1 MVWSHST
8 SVLRIDSRG
17 TTAVWWYC
25 IIPHAN
31 GSRGEVSAQPY
42 SEIRTPRWE
51 ILGMENR
58 ANQSEA
64 TETFSSEARR
74 STVRASAWTAPQSS
88 RTLRMWRQGEVISVV
103 KTNSGAAVTTCT
115 SCPAATRCLTTCARG
130 RGRARGGGGSG
141 TITHGRHRAQA
152 ARGGKRT
159 GAGVEAEPRGRGWR
173 GRSRGRWCSRRTRGA
188 AAARSPR
195 RRRHG
200 RRPEPSSLRSLVI
213 AHTLFCLLPLSTGLR
228 LVHLESGLSSLP
240 LLLSRGRGASLA
252 SFCFKS
258 PSRRGFVWFDHIR
271 SRRRLQC
278 AVRCVALR
286 CAPISLIQLLMRR
299 GDSLSLSL
307 TRRCDLGAV
316 TVRCLLAWVVLR
328 GS

>member
-1 MVWSHST
+1 
-8 SVLRIDSRG
+8 
-17 TTAVWWYC
+17 
-25 IIPHAN
+25 
-31 GSRGEVSAQPY
+31 
-42 SEIRTPRWE
+42 
-51 ILGMENR
+51 
-58 ANQSEA
+58 
-64 TETFSSEARR
+64 
-74 STVRASAWTAPQSS
+74 
-88 RTLRMWRQGEVISVV
+88 
-103 KTNSGAAVTTCT
+103 
-115 SCPAATRCLTTCARG
+115 
-130 RGRARGGGGSG
+130 
-141 TITHGRHRAQA
+141 
-152 ARGGKRT
+152 
-159 GAGVEAEPRGRGWR
+159 
-173 GRSRGRWCSRRTRGA
+173 
-188 AAARSPR
+188 
-195 RRRHG
+195 
-200 RRPEPSSLRSLVI
+200 VI